1 MNISILLPYK
11 ENFAHKAAGAVS
23 LFVNDITR
31 ESNYKKTIKVYGST
45 DFKNYLSPNY
55 KNIKFDKNLL
65 QSSNYQY
72 VSNFINSDEALNSDL
87 IEVHN
92 RPKYIY
98 QIRKK
103 FFKKLFLYF
112 HNDPLSMDGSRTVLE
127 RINLLNT
134 VDKLIFNSK
143 WCRERYFIDFKN
155 KEELLNKT
163 AICFQSASKT
173 RINFKEKMKI
183 ISFVGKLNRAKGYDI
198 FGNTIIKILDKHP
211 SWSAKVYGDEP
222 REKLIFKHKNLKILG
237 FKDNKLIL
245 EDLKKISI
253 SVICSRWEEPFGRT
267 SLEASSRGSA
277 VIISNKGGL
286 PETTSEAIILKNLTV
301 KSLYSSINKLI
312 IDKKKL
318 LSVQK
323 KNYNNFSLTHSF
335 VAKIIDN
342 IRKSS
347 IKINHI
353 NLFNFNKNNPLK
365 IIHITNFNRRFNGRL
380 QYNTGRR
387 LNNGFVRLG
396 HNVLT
401 ISDRDIIHENKKILD
416 ISGKNSLQNTIIEN
430 TNNFKTDC
438 LILGHADAIT
448 EETLQIIKEKNKKL
462 RICQWFLDPLGKK
475 GPDYQKNNKRILDKV
490 NCMDATFLT
499 SCPSVL
505 STKIDNSYF
514 IPNPSDPSFEILKN
528 YESNCQSDVFFAMS
542 HGVHRGHLK
551 KGKFD
556 KREVIINT
564 LRKNNKKINF
574 DIYGMNNIQPIWG
587 DKFINAISNS
597 RMGINLS
604 RGEPIKY
611 YSSDRIVQLMGN
623 GLLTF
628 IDKKTRYNDFF
639 SKNEMIFYNDLDDL
653 GYKLNKYKKDNKI
666 AKKIAQN
673 GRAAYIKKFNSTIVA
688 DFILS
693 KTLGYTSKYKFDWE
707 NKS

>member
-45 DFKNYLSPNY
+45 DFKNYLSSNY

-92 RPKYIY
+92 RPKYIN

-198 FGNTIIKILDKHP
+198 FGSAIIKILDKHP

-222 REKLIFKHKNLKILG
+222 REQLIFKHKNLKILG

-286 PETTSEAIILKNLTV
+286 PETTSEAIILKDLTV

-528 YESNCQSDVFFAMS
+528 YEINCQSDVFFAMS
-542 HGVHRGHLK
+542 HGVHRGELK

-556 KREVIINT
+556 RREVIINT

-707 NKS
+707 K

>member
-45 DFKNYLSPNY
+45 DFKNYLSSNY

-72 VSNFINSDEALNSDL
+72 VSNFINSDETLNSDL

-92 RPKYIY
+92 RPKYIN

-542 HGVHRGHLK
+542 HGVHRGLLK

-556 KREVIINT
+556 RREVIINS

-604 RGEPIKY
+604 RGEPVKY
-611 YSSDRIVQLMGN
+611 YSSDRIAQLMGN

-707 NKS
+707 K

>member
-45 DFKNYLSPNY
+45 DFKNYLSSNY

-92 RPKYIY
+92 RPKYIN

-528 YESNCQSDVFFAMS
+528 YEINCQSDVFFAMS

-693 KTLGYTSKYKFDWE
+693 KTLGYTSKYKFVWE
-707 NKS
+707 K

>member
-45 DFKNYLSPNY
+45 DFKNYLSSNY

-92 RPKYIY
+92 RPKYIN

-416 ISGKNSLQNTIIEN
+416 ISGKKSLQNTIIEN

-528 YESNCQSDVFFAMS
+528 YEINCQSDVFFAMS
-542 HGVHRGHLK
+542 HGVHRGELK

-556 KREVIINT
+556 RREVIINT

-693 KTLGYTSKYKFDWE
+693 KTLGYTSKYKFVWE
-707 NKS
+707 K

>member
-45 DFKNYLSPNY
+45 DFKNYLSSNY

-92 RPKYIY
+92 RPKYIN

-222 REKLIFKHKNLKILG
+222 REQLIFKHKNLKILG

-528 YESNCQSDVFFAMS
+528 YEINCQSDVFFAMS
-542 HGVHRGHLK
+542 HGVHRGELK

-556 KREVIINT
+556 RREVIINT

-604 RGEPIKY
+604 RGEPVKY

-707 NKS
+707 K

>member
-45 DFKNYLSPNY
+45 DFKNYLSSNY

-198 FGNTIIKILDKHP
+198 FGSAIIKILDKHP

-222 REKLIFKHKNLKILG
+222 REQLIFKHKNLKILG

-347 IKINHI
+347 IKINDI

-387 LNNGFVRLG
+387 LNNGLVRLG

-416 ISGKNSLQNTIIEN
+416 MSGKNSLQNTIIEN

-707 NKS
+707 K

>member
-45 DFKNYLSPNY
+45 DFKNYLSSNY
-55 KNIKFDKNLL
+55 KNIKFNKNLL

-198 FGNTIIKILDKHP
+198 FGSAIIKILDKHP

-222 REKLIFKHKNLKILG
+222 REQLIFKHKNLKILG

-286 PETTSEAIILKNLTV
+286 PETTSEAIILKDLTV

-347 IKINHI
+347 IKINDI

-416 ISGKNSLQNTIIEN
+416 IGGKNSLQNTIIEN

-438 LILGHADAIT
+438 LILGHVDAIT

-462 RICQWFLDPLGKK
+462 RICQWFLDPLGKE

-542 HGVHRGHLK
+542 HGVHRGELK

-556 KREVIINT
+556 RREVIING
-564 LRKNNKKINF
+564 LRKKNKKINF

-673 GRAAYIKKFNSTIVA
+673 GRTAYINKFNSTIVA

>member
-45 DFKNYLSPNY
+45 DFKNYLSSNY

-92 RPKYIY
+92 RPKYIN

-528 YESNCQSDVFFAMS
+528 YEINCQSDVFFAMS
-542 HGVHRGHLK
+542 HGVHRGELK

-556 KREVIINT
+556 RREVIINT

-604 RGEPIKY
+604 RGEPVKY
-611 YSSDRIVQLMGN
+611 YSSDRIAQLMGN

-707 NKS
+707 K

>member
-45 DFKNYLSPNY
+45 DFKNYLSSNY

-92 RPKYIY
+92 RPKYIN

-237 FKDNKLIL
+237 FKDNKIIL

-286 PETTSEAIILKNLTV
+286 PETTGEAIILKNLTV

-401 ISDRDIIHENKKILD
+401 ISDRDFIHENKKILD

-462 RICQWFLDPLGKK
+462 RICQWFLDPLGKE

-514 IPNPSDPSFEILKN
+514 MPNPSDPSFEILKN

-556 KREVIINT
+556 NREVIINT

-604 RGEPIKY
+604 RGEPVKY
-611 YSSDRIVQLMGN
+611 YSSDRIAQLMGN

-628 IDKKTRYNDFF
+628 IDEKTKYKDFF

-673 GRAAYIKKFNSTIVA
+673 GRATYIKKFNSTIVA

-707 NKS
+707 K

>member
-45 DFKNYLSPNY
+45 DFKNYLSSNY

-92 RPKYIY
+92 RPKYIN

-514 IPNPSDPSFEILKN
+514 MPNPSDPSFEILKN

-707 NKS
+707 K

>member
-163 AICFQSASKT
+163 GICFQSASKT
-173 RINFKEKMKI
+173 IINFKEKMKI

-387 LNNGFVRLG
+387 LNNGLVRLG

-416 ISGKNSLQNTIIEN
+416 ISGKNSLQNTIIAN
-430 TNNFKTDC
+430 MNNFKTDC

-528 YESNCQSDVFFAMS
+528 YEINCQSDVFFAMS
-542 HGVHRGHLK
+542 HGVHRGELK

-556 KREVIINT
+556 RREVIINT

-693 KTLGYTSKYKFDWE
+693 KTLGYTSKYKFVWE
-707 NKS
+707 K

>member
-45 DFKNYLSPNY
+45 DFKNYLSSNY

-92 RPKYIY
+92 RPKYIN

-237 FKDNKLIL
+237 FKDNKIIL

-347 IKINHI
+347 IKINDI

-514 IPNPSDPSFEILKN
+514 MPNPSDPSFEILKN

-542 HGVHRGHLK
+542 HGVHRGELK

-556 KREVIINT
+556 RREVIINS

-604 RGEPIKY
+604 RGEPVKY
-611 YSSDRIVQLMGN
+611 YSSDRIAQLMGN

-693 KTLGYTSKYKFDWE
+693 KTLGYTSKYKFVWE
-707 NKS
+707 K

>member
-173 RINFKEKMKI
+173 RINFKEKKNI

-222 REKLIFKHKNLKILG
+222 REQLIFKHKNLKILG
-237 FKDNKLIL
+237 FRDNKIIL

-301 KSLYSSINKLI
+301 KSLYNSINKLI

-347 IKINHI
+347 IKINDI

-505 STKIDNSYF
+505 SKKIDNSYF
-514 IPNPSDPSFEILKN
+514 MPNPSDPSFEILKN

-542 HGVHRGHLK
+542 HGVHRGELK

-556 KREVIINT
+556 RREVIINS
-564 LRKNNKKINF
+564 LKKNNKKINF

-639 SKNEMIFYNDLDDL
+639 SKNEMIFYDDLDDL

-666 AKKIAQN
+666 AKKIALN
-673 GRAAYIKKFNSTIVA
+673 GRSAYIKKFNSTIVA

-707 NKS
+707 K

>member
-45 DFKNYLSPNY
+45 DFKNYLSSNY

-72 VSNFINSDEALNSDL
+72 VSNFINSDETLNSDL

-222 REKLIFKHKNLKILG
+222 REQLIFKHKNLKILG

-286 PETTSEAIILKNLTV
+286 PETTSEAIILKDLTV

-347 IKINHI
+347 IKINDI

-387 LNNGFVRLG
+387 LNNGLVRLG

-505 STKIDNSYF
+505 SSKIDNSYF

-528 YESNCQSDVFFAMS
+528 YEINCESDVFFAMS

-693 KTLGYTSKYKFDWE
+693 KTLGYTSKYKFVWE
-707 NKS
+707 K

>member
-542 HGVHRGHLK
+542 HGVHRGELK

-556 KREVIINT
+556 RREVIINR
-564 LRKNNKKINF
+564 LKKNNKKINF

-707 NKS
+707 K

>member
-11 ENFAHKAAGAVS
+11 ENFVHKAAGAVS

-45 DFKNYLSPNY
+45 DFKNYLSSNY

-127 RINLLNT
+127 RINLLNK

-237 FKDNKLIL
+237 FKDNKIIL

-286 PETTSEAIILKNLTV
+286 PETTSEAIILKDLTV

-416 ISGKNSLQNTIIEN
+416 IGGKNSLQNTIIEN

-528 YESNCQSDVFFAMS
+528 YEINCQSDVFFAMS
-542 HGVHRGHLK
+542 HGVHRGELK

-556 KREVIINT
+556 RRELIINT

-604 RGEPIKY
+604 RGEPVKY

-639 SKNEMIFYNDLDDL
+639 SKNEMIFYDDLDDL